1 MLLYFGSSGMMHQGN
16 TRLCDVDHRRPEF
29 FGLLE
34 LAATSCLAGSQRI
47 PFMHG

>member
-16 TRLCDVDHRRPEF
+16 TCLCDVDHRRPEF
-29 FGLLE
+29 FRLLE
-34 LAATSCLAGSQRI
+34 LGLPSSLTVLQRI